1 MTSAKQLARQARV
14 FAAIRASPAQ
24 PPDFEIDVRP
34 LIAEL
39 HIPHRLVYS
48 AVLALVDA
56 GLLEYAGAGPRV
68 RVTPLGRVQDE
79 QLPPPTPTP

>member
-1 MTSAKQLARQARV
+1 MSPEGELARRARV
-14 FAAIRASPAQ
+14 FSAIRATVAE

-34 LIAEL
+34 LIAGL
-39 HIPHRLVYS
+39 HIPRRLVYS

-68 RVTPLGRVQDE
+68 RVTALGRAHGE
-79 QLPPPTPTP
+79 KLPRHIPIL